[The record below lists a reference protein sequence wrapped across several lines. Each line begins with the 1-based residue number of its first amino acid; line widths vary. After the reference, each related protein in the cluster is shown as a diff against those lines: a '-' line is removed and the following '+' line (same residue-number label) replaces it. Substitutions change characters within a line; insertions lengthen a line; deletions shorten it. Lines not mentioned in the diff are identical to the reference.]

1 LAALDRGEALP
12 PPFDDWA
19 QAWERLLGK
28 GLAVQNV
35 HRRVENPDDIEFPPR
50 MDPQAA
56 ALPAVFA
63 AADADPLRA
72 AVDAVAAAI
81 ATFGNDYPRLL
92 GELRQAFPEIR

>member
-1 LAALDRGEALP
+1 M
-12 PPFDDWA
+12 
-19 QAWERLLGK
+19 GK
-28 GLAVQNV
+28 DLAVQNV
-35 HRRVENPDDIEFPPR
+35 HRRVENLDDIEFPPR

-81 ATFGNDYPRLL
+81 ATFGKEYPHLL
-92 GELRQAFPEIR
+92 RELREAFPQVR